1 MSKKT
6 FNDIHEINTRL
17 DELRGVMSEA
27 TMDAKTNLLKQK
39 SAVLSALTNKAG
51 DTDGLPNLD
60 ALKTIKLNKD
70 IFGNY
75 VSAVKSVL
83 LHEKQVSAF
92 CVEQLEKIE
101 EQCVNSGVCFRSAKI
116 VSEALEE
123 QFMYGKRLSFD
134 DVFDMFSS
142 VEREIGDLEDVVWVD
157 DGKPQYS
164 VSKENANVIEAF
176 DETPQS
182 TFRTKYYDMYQTMT
196 ALRNTSSEASKDDV
210 ENVVLQLFE
219 LNSVANDSMFLS
231 HSISKDAAEYD
242 IPTDA
247 LRFFLNSKGDT
258 MKIVNKAKRLL
269 K

>member
-39 SAVLSALTNKAG
+39 SAVLEALTNKAG
-51 DTDGLPNLD
+51 DTDGLLNLD

-83 LHEKQVSAF
+83 YMKNVSHLY
-92 CVEQLEKIE
+92 EQLEKIE
-101 EQCVNSGVCFRSAKI
+101 EQCANSGVCFRSAKI

-142 VEREIGDLEDVVWVD
+142 VEREIG
-157 DGKPQYS
+157 
-164 VSKENANVIEAF
+164 I
-176 DETPQS
+176 
-182 TFRTKYYDMYQTMT
+182 
-196 ALRNTSSEASKDDV
+196 
-210 ENVVLQLFE
+210 
-219 LNSVANDSMFLS
+219 
-231 HSISKDAAEYD
+231 
-242 IPTDA
+242 
-247 LRFFLNSKGDT
+247 
-258 MKIVNKAKRLL
+258 L
-269 K
+269 KMSCG